1 MYFSTSYL
9 FFNYIFYYHL
19 FYLFFIL
26 SFFFFFGT
34 HPLPGNCTLPNLC
47 TCEKGWAGHDCSYAL
62 CAQECN
68 NGGKCVA
75 PDVCQCMLTQNT
87 WVDGRLGGG
96 RPLFRDEFGDPQNT
110 GKKRAVQNLSTVV
123 VHRLYHS
130 NKFYLFIL
138 WLSFLLNPF
147 SKHNPKQS

>member
-1 MYFSTSYL
+1 M
-9 FFNYIFYYHL
+9 
-19 FYLFFIL
+19 
-26 SFFFFFGT
+26 
-34 HPLPGNCTLPNLC
+34 PNLC

-123 VHRLYHS
+123 VHRLYRS
-130 NKFYLFIL
+130 NNFYLFIL

-147 SKHNPKQS
+147 YHILFRNIILNNPK